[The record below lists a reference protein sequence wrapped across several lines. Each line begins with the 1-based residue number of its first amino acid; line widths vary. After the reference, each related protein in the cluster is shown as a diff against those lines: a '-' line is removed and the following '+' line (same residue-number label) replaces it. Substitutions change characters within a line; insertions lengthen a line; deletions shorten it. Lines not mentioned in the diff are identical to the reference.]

1 MDKPKKKW
9 VSSRLKDKKKELGI
23 VDDISNNAE
32 CPVDNNVKESK
43 KVSKPKKNY
52 HSDKKGSKRS
62 SDKRGS
68 KKGSKRFSDKR
79 GSKKGSKR
87 FSDKRGS
94 KKGRDKNRK
103 KHVIKISNLPQ
114 DITVREL
121 AQLVSV
127 WGEIGNIN
135 VKSYYDSV
143 SSYIDFYN
151 EEEATYFIEA
161 LDSTPFDNLI
171 IKVELMD
178 FS

>member
-23 VDDISNNAE
+23 VEEVNDSPSPSTE
-32 CPVDNNVKESK
+32 EK
-43 KVSKPKKNY
+43 KVRKVNKPKKNF
-52 HSDKKGSKRS
+52 SDKKSSYKKSSKRGSYKKGSK
-62 SDKRGS
+62 KFS
-68 KKGSKRFSDKR
+68 KKGSNRRYDR
-79 GSKKGSKR
+79 
-87 FSDKRGS
+87 
-94 KKGRDKNRK
+94 NRK
-103 KHVIKISNLPQ
+103 KYVIKISNLPN

-121 AQLVSV
+121 AELVGE

-135 VKSYYDSV
+135 IKNYYDSV

-151 EEEATYFIEA
+151 EEESQYFIKA

-171 IKVELMD
+171 MRVELMD